1 MKKLFTFIFALVAMT
16 ASAET
21 IDDVRVCKHSYVID
35 FSEVTNGGTAKP
47 GKGKLFADGFALDVT
62 GGSVATNKKTSNPSA
77 YVSADGTIDLTTK
90 YADYGEIKNTFR
102 LKNGQDVI
110 AMKVTAHSKILFLG
124 ETHASRYPKIT
135 DKAPSGNQMQGNVYP
150 LSINTTSTDGFS
162 MWEAPDDMTIYIG
175 SEGGDWY
182 LGYLIVEAVEADG
195 TPMVKVGAQAYDDE
209 TGLWYRDVFC
219 TPVEAS
225 GLPTIVTYTTDG
237 TDPTAA
243 SPVYTA
249 PIRVHKDATIKF
261 QAYMDLGLGSADESG
276 ILNGADNEGNV
287 SFSFD
292 APTIEV
298 EGAYIRVESKYNEYD
313 GVHNYVAIDGNIDN
327 AEEMNEATLTE
338 SATVLAYTLIENGD
352 YATFQTKSTTKD
364 VYVLSP
370 IKEKKTIKITAGTT
384 EIDEEATAADQN
396 GNTIYK
402 AVGVENS
409 AEKEFFFVKKIEY
422 AVVKEADFQVD
433 GQEIYIKMTDNTNIS
448 FQLAANDSVDVV
460 VTCSKNSCKMLN
472 LDNPESSTTDRK
484 CYVNV
489 SGKTY
494 GNDDVTEENGNI
506 IKFGLKATEGGSIF
520 TFQKYSGTGNIMVS
534 SIEITPVKD
543 DDPSGIN
550 TINAEANGNAAS
562 FNLAGQKVSESY
574 KGIIVKNGKKVVMK

>member
-1 MKKLFTFIFALVAMT
+1 MKKLFTLALALLGFAGV
-16 ASAET
+16 ASAAT
-21 IDDVRVCKHSYVID
+21 ADDIAFCKHSYVLKFEDYI
-35 FSEVTNGGTAKP
+35 NGGKP
-47 GKGKLFADGFALDVT
+47 GKGNLFGDGYFLDVT
-62 GGSVATNKKTSNPSA
+62 GGSIGTKGSVDL
-77 YVSADGTIDLTTK
+77 ADETFCDGKYLK
-90 YADYGEIKNTFR
+90 YAEYGKNSTTWR
-102 LKNGQDVI
+102 LKKGQDVI
-110 AMKVTAHSKILFLG
+110 AMKVTAGSKIIILG
-124 ETHASRYPKIT
+124 EKHKSRGPQIT
-135 DKAPSGNQMQGNVYP
+135 DAAPSGNNMQGNV
-150 LSINTTSTDGFS
+150 LGTSANT
-162 MWEAPDDMTIYIG
+162 EATGGAFEWVADDDRLIYIG
-175 SEGGDWY
+175 SDGGDY
-182 LGYLIVEAVEADG
+182 YVSYLIVEANEAEG

-209 TGLWYRDVFC
+209 TGLWYRDVVC

-237 TDPTAA
+237 TAPTAA

-261 QAYMDLGLGSADESG
+261 QAYMDLGLGGADEAG
-276 ILNGADNEGNV
+276 FLNGADNEGNV

-298 EGAYIRVESKYNEYD
+298 EGAYIRVESKYNAYD
-313 GVHNYVAIDGNIDN
+313 GVHNYVAVDGNIEN

-384 EIDEEATAADQN
+384 EVDEEATAANQD
-396 GNTIYK
+396 GLTIYK

-409 AEKEFFFVKKIEY
+409 AEKEFFFVKTIEY

-489 SGKTY
+489 SGTTY

-506 IKFGLKATEGGSIF
+506 IKFGLKAKEGDKIF

-534 SIEITPVKD
+534 SIEIIPAKD
-543 DDPSGIN
+543 EDDPTGIN

-562 FNLAGQKVSESY
+562 FNLAGQKVSEAY
-574 KGIIVKNGKKVVMK
+574 KGIIVKNGKKVMMK

>member
-1 MKKLFTFIFALVAMT
+1 MKKFFTLALALLGFAGV
-16 ASAET
+16 ASAAT
-21 IDDVRVCKHSYVID
+21 ADDIAVCKHSYVLKFEDYI
-35 FSEVTNGGTAKP
+35 NGAKP
-47 GKGKLFADGFALDVT
+47 GKGNLFGDGYFLDVT
-62 GGSVATNKKTSNPSA
+62 GGSTGSKGSVDL
-77 YVSADGTIDLTTK
+77 ADETFCDGKYIK
-90 YADYGEIKNTFR
+90 YAEYGKNSTTWR

-110 AMKVTAHSKILFLG
+110 AMKVTAGSKIIILG
-124 ETHASRYPKIT
+124 EKHASRGPQIT
-135 DKAPSGNQMQGNVYP
+135 DAAPSGNKMQGNV
-150 LSINTTSTDGFS
+150 LGTSANTADTGGAFE
-162 MWEAPDDMTIYIG
+162 WVADDDRLIYIG
-175 SEGGDWY
+175 SDGGDY
-182 LGYLIVEAVEADG
+182 FVSYLIVEANEAEG
-195 TPMVKVGAQAYDDE
+195 TPMVKVSAQAYDDDK
-209 TGLWYRDVFC
+209 TGLWYRDVIC

-237 TDPTAA
+237 TAPTAA

-261 QAYMDLGLGSADESG
+261 QAYMDLGLGSADEAG
-276 ILNGADNEGNV
+276 FLPGADNEGNV

-313 GVHNYVAIDGNIDN
+313 GVHNYIAVDGKIEN

-364 VYVLSP
+364 VYVLNP

-409 AEKEFFFVKKIEY
+409 AEKEFFFVKTIEY

-489 SGKTY
+489 SGTTY

-506 IKFGLKATEGGSIF
+506 IKFGLKAKEGDQIF

-534 SIEITPVKD
+534 SIEITPAKD
-543 DDPSGIN
+543 EDDPTGIN

-574 KGIIVKNGKKVVMK
+574 KGIIVKNGKKVMMK